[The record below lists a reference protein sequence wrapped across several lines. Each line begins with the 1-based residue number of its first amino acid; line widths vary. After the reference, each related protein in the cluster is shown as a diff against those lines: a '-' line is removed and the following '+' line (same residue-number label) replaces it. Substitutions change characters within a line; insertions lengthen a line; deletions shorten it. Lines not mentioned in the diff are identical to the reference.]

1 MLKMRHAGWTRGG
14 NLADALSFSFE
25 VEGHSLQI
33 LDYYRC
39 AKTEKGGGD
48 GVVKP
53 RCDVLTCLCH
63 RVCYR
68 CLWHVPPVIR
78 NLLPTYFGS
87 AIGVSDEEWL
97 GHDLSWRVDK
107 INHKWALLK
116 KRIESQVR
124 GLVGGWVASLV
135 AVNMLGVRNGRAG

>member
-1 MLKMRHAGWTRGG
+1 MFVSSRMLPLFMARTPC
-14 NLADALSFSFE
+14 
-25 VEGHSLQI
+25 HSQLVAY
-33 LDYYRC
+33 LFC
-39 AKTEKGGGD
+39 
-48 GVVKP
+48 
-53 RCDVLTCLCH
+53 
-63 RVCYR
+63 
-68 CLWHVPPVIR
+68 
-78 NLLPTYFGS
+78 S